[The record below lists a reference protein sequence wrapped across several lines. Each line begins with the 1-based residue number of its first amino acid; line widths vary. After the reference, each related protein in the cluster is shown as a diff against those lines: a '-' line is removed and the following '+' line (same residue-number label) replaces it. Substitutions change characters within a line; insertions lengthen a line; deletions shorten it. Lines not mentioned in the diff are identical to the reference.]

1 MPWVDRLT
9 LGLTAAVLL
18 ASLGHA
24 QTAPGTPLS
33 GPYVSLGAGVSVQQD
48 IIRDPSASPGPL
60 HPKWWQFDPG
70 AAADFSLGWGFGNGL
85 RLDFEAPFVA
95 NKVRGV
101 AGYAGPRRAGGVE
114 MKYGGMVNLMYDF
127 HLGLPVTPYV
137 GIGAGG
143 IELAHDH
150 FNSSTPGFIYPEPPG
165 RQIVGDFAYQGI
177 VGLSYDLAFVPGLA
191 MTAEYRFL
199 GLLDPQPG
207 FHTTDYNAAGDV
219 LASNNARYSN
229 DFDHTVMVGLRYSL
243 FQPRPPVASPA
254 AAPGVPEVPAASPT
268 RTYLVFFD
276 WDRADL
282 TDRARQIIAEAATA
296 SAQVETTQIEVNG
309 YTDLSGSAAY
319 NKRLSIRRAESVAAE
334 LVRDGVSDDE
344 IVMKGFG
351 ESHPLV
357 PTAPGVREP
366 QNRRV
371 EVILQ

>member
-1 MPWVDRLT
+1 VPWVDRLT
-9 LGLTAAVLL
+9 LGLAAAALL
-18 ASLGHA
+18 AGTGRA
-24 QTAPGTPLS
+24 QNAPGAPLS
-33 GPYVSLGAGVSVQQD
+33 GPYVSLGAGLSAQQD
-48 IIRDPSASPGPL
+48 IIRDPSASAGPL

-85 RLDFEAPFVA
+85 RLDFEAPIVA

-101 AGYAGPRRAGGVE
+101 EGYATPRRAGGVE

-150 FNSSTPGFIYPEPPG
+150 FNSSSPGFIFPAPLG
-165 RQIVGDFAYQGI
+165 NQVVGDFAYQGI
-177 VGLSYDLAFVPGLA
+177 VGFSYDLAFVPGLA

-207 FHTTDYNAAGDV
+207 FRTTDYSATGDV
-219 LASNNARYSN
+219 LATNNAHYSN
-229 DFDHTVMVGLRYSL
+229 DFDHTVMVGLRYAL
-243 FQPRPPVASPA
+243 FQPPPPVQPQAT
-254 AAPGVPEVPAASPT
+254 APVVPETPPPSPT

-296 SAQVETTQIEVNG
+296 SSQVKTTQIEVNG

-319 NKRLSIRRAESVAAE
+319 NKRLSVRRAESVAAE